1 MNAVGELSPDDLAID
16 HELADIA
23 SGIRFLLAVTPVNL
37 LDARRRFFA
46 DGGTPEFVYAPLD
59 DDPAVIEARLA
70 AVAVEHAADVALGHL
85 LTAKRRELEL
95 QLEMLRCRGSD
106 DFLALQPQAVR
117 RGQPGV
123 VG

>member
-1 MNAVGELSPDDLAID
+1 MKAAGELSPDDLAID

-46 DGGTPEFVYAPLD
+46 DGGCP
-59 DDPAVIEARLA
+59 R
-70 AVAVEHAADVALGHL
+70 
-85 LTAKRRELEL
+85 
-95 QLEMLRCRGSD
+95 
-106 DFLALQPQAVR
+106 VR
-117 RGQPGV
+117 VRP